1 MAWWMRRRLKLPS
14 FQVTLRGG
22 GVGRAIHVLEMDSW
36 AQAGRYV
43 GSSDSNNHYLFFP
56 LTSFDT
62 QWRKTYKVVVVSLKW
77 VCMPLNKRQLLQ
89 HGLEFVQLYW
99 NWAALQ
105 CSPMPVAKC
114 FILCL
119 LATAAFS
126 VHLGPTF
133 AKIESVRF
141 ILRSTSFTLEK
152 FGRYVQWHCHA
163 FRLCTLLFILVL
175 FYQDWVYNQLSC
187 PVGL

>member
-1 MAWWMRRRLKLPS
+1 MCWRWTVELM
-14 FQVTLRGG
+14 
-22 GVGRAIHVLEMDSW
+22 H
-36 AQAGRYV
+36 AGRYV
-43 GSSDSNNHYLFFP
+43 GSSDFNNHYLFFP

-62 QWRKTYKVVVVSLKW
+62 PVTEDIQGCKIVSLKW
-77 VCMPLNKRQLLQ
+77 VCIPLNKRQLLQ
-89 HGLEFVQLYW
+89 HGLKLVQLYW
-99 NWAALQ
+99 NWAALE
-105 CSPMPVAKC
+105 CSPMPVAQC
-114 FILCL
+114 CILCL

-133 AKIESVRF
+133 AKIELVRF
-141 ILRSTSFTLEK
+141 ILRSTSFTLEN
-152 FGRYVQWHCHA
+152 FGRYVQWHCYA